1 MSILILID
9 GKSSEELGEFFKSS
23 INEFVKEKLQETIN
37 QLMQGETEAL
47 RNETLDIRNGY
58 YEMHLKTRYGS
69 IEVSVPRDCLNLF
82 ETKLIRP
89 YKQTA
94 KNLKF

>member
-37 QLMQGETEAL
+37 QFMA
-47 RNETLDIRNGY
+47 N
-58 YEMHLKTRYGS
+58 
-69 IEVSVPRDCLNLF
+69 
-82 ETKLIRP
+82 
-89 YKQTA
+89 
-94 KNLKF
+94 